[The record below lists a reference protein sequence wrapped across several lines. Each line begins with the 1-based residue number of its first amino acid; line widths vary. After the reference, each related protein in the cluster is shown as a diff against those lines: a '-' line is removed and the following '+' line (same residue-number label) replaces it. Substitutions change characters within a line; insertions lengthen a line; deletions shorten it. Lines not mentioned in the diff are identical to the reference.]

1 MHCRHQDDIFYQDSH
16 FNLSDQIL
24 NDVLQSEYLAPITNI
39 PMLKDERA
47 FEGWRSDL
55 EKLAILKKKI
65 IIYFMSKDQ
74 NLQSRQIQLA
84 IWTNTCSNM
93 NKYKAN
99 VHGYKIQTQKHQTPS
114 PDSDLPRLCAKLP
127 LGRETRLTRWFS
139 SQFAVFHSPTVRYDG
154 KNDSSQVKRQRSF
167 FYRTLAFVV
176 AVLLFTK
183 PSLGRQNETGQMVT
197 LSFTVWEKYSS

>member
-1 MHCRHQDDIFYQDSH
+1 MNALLRDGDHIKKS
-16 FNLSDQIL
+16 
-24 NDVLQSEYLAPITNI
+24 LQS
-39 PMLKDERA
+39 
-47 FEGWRSDL
+47 S
-55 EKLAILKKKI
+55 KKI

-139 SQFAVFHSPTVRYDG
+139 SQLTVLYFILQLWGMMARTIT
-154 KNDSSQVKRQRSF
+154 VKSRDEKF
-167 FYRTLAFVV
+167 FFRTLASVV

-183 PSLGRQNETGQMVT
+183 PSLGRQNETDQMVT

>member
-1 MHCRHQDDIFYQDSH
+1 
-16 FNLSDQIL
+16 
-24 NDVLQSEYLAPITNI
+24 
-39 PMLKDERA
+39 
-47 FEGWRSDL
+47 
-55 EKLAILKKKI
+55 
-65 IIYFMSKDQ
+65 MSKDQ

-167 FYRTLAFVV
+167 FTELWPLSSLCCCLLSLPLGGKTRRTRWSHCPSQFERNTVHKEMKYGLLYRRNTCAKLPLGRVNETYQM
-176 AVLLFTK
+176 VLLAESHPTSRFGIK
-183 PSLGRQNETGQMVT
+183 LPSLREDC
-197 LSFTVWEKYSS
+197 